1 MNDEIDLDKLVELVY
16 RLMLEELRLSR
27 ARAN

>member
-1 MNDEIDLDKLVELVY
+1 MNDIDLDKLVELVY
-16 RLMLEELRLSR
+16 RLILEELRLSR